1 MPGQSRQCKEAIVAS
16 RNRCNS
22 GSTVVPAPAV
32 TGGSL
37 PLPTSSF
44 PDLVRLFL
52 SLSEPLAQWY
62 AAIGSLLPAAGVTG
76 AGVLPG
82 PTDPVTS
89 AAPVACSSVM
99 PAPGV
104 STPAGAQPLQLLR
117 PVDVSV
123 LGSLPAQR
131 GAAGAHLV
139 GRGPFRVGSVAG
151 VGPLP
156 LLALPVRPVY
166 LPSLLLGPWMQKRK
180 LVRYLLPL
188 SG

>member
-1 MPGQSRQCKEAIVAS
+1 M
-16 RNRCNS
+16 
-22 GSTVVPAPAV
+22 VPAPAV
-32 TGGSL
+32 TGSSL

-52 SLSEPLAQWY
+52 SLSGPLAQRD

-82 PTDPVTS
+82 P
-89 AAPVACSSVM
+89 AARVACSSAM
-99 PAPGV
+99 LAPGV
-104 STPAGAQPLQLLR
+104 STPAGAQLLQLLC

-131 GAAGAHLV
+131 GAPGARLV

-156 LLALPVRPVY
+156 LLVRPEY

-188 SG
+188 SR